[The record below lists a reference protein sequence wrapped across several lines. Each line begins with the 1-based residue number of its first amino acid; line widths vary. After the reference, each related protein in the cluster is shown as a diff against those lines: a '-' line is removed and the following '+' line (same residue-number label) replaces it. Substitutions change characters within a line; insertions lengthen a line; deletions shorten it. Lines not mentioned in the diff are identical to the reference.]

1 MKLIVGLGN
10 PGRKYQGTRHNVGF
24 DVVQELAK
32 RHALGGFRT
41 KFKGEYCE
49 ARVGGQAAI
58 LLIPHTYMNLSGQ
71 SVQPATV
78 FFKIETDDVLVVCD
92 DFNLPL
98 ARLRFR
104 AGGSAGGQKGLADIL
119 RCLGTQDVPRLRI
132 GIGNAPPQWD
142 VADYVLSKFRPE
154 ELEPVAEAVGRAVAG
169 LNDWA
174 RHGVQYCMNR
184 YNADLEKKA
193 ANKDA
198 DKTDGAKSG
207 EQNNADLQKKNE

>member
-32 RHALGGFRT
+32 QHALGGFRT

-49 ARVGGQAAI
+49 ASVGGQAAI
-58 LLIPHTYMNLSGQ
+58 LLIPQTYMNLSGQ

-78 FFKIETDDVLVVCD
+78 FFKIDTADVLVVCD

-104 AGGSAGGQKGLADIL
+104 PSGSAGGQKGLADIL
-119 RCLGTQDVPRLRI
+119 RSLGTQEVPRLRI
-132 GIGNAPPQWD
+132 GIGNAPPEWD

-154 ELEPVAEAVGRAVAG
+154 EMEPMAKAVGRAVVG
-169 LNDWA
+169 VNDWA
-174 RHGVQYCMNR
+174 RHGVQYCMNQ
-184 YNADLEKKA
+184 YNLDLEKNAKKQ
-193 ANKDA
+193 NVE
-198 DKTDGAKSG
+198 KTDV
-207 EQNNADLQKKNE
+207 DLQKNDE

>member
-24 DVVQELAK
+24 DVAQELAK
-32 RHALGGFRT
+32 RHAIGGFRT

-49 ARVGGQAAI
+49 ASVGGQSAI

-78 FFKIETDDVLVVCD
+78 FFKINAADVLVVCD

-104 AGGSAGGQKGLADIL
+104 ARGSAGGQKGLADIL
-119 RCLGTQDVPRLRI
+119 RCLGTPEVSRLRI
-132 GIGNAPPQWD
+132 GIGSPPPQWE
-142 VADYVLSKFRPE
+142 VADYVLSRFRPE
-154 ELEPVAEAVGRAVAG
+154 ELEPMAKAVGQAVAG
-169 LNDWA
+169 ACDWA
-174 RHGVQYCMNR
+174 RYGVQHCMNQ
-184 YNADLEKKA
+184 YNADQKKA
-193 ANKDA
+193 ADKKNTEKKNADNSAA
-198 DKTDGAKSG
+198 DKRTNG
-207 EQNNADLQKKNE
+207 